1 MCDQKNKSNQTKFKS
16 MRKNVL
22 LRNLFFGA
30 ILSVSIVSYIYV
42 NTSLSLSAAIGV
54 NLSQSIE
61 RVEQNTDKDQKSP
74 SFDVEVVK
82 FLLNVAKQYI
92 PASL

>member
-1 MCDQKNKSNQTKFKS
+1 

-30 ILSVSIVSYIYV
+30 IFSISVLSYIYV

-54 NLSQSIE
+54 NLSQPIE
-61 RVEQNTDKDQKSP
+61 RVEEQTDKNQKSP

>member
-1 MCDQKNKSNQTKFKS
+1 
-16 MRKNVL
+16 MRKNSL
-22 LRNLFFGA
+22 LRNVLFITIFST
-30 ILSVSIVSYIYV
+30 SVFSYIYV

-54 NLSQSIE
+54 NLSQPIE
-61 RVEQNTDKDQKSP
+61 RVEENTDKNQKSP

>member
-1 MCDQKNKSNQTKFKS
+1 MG
-16 MRKNVL
+16 KNVL
-22 LRNLFFGA
+22 LRNLLFGT
-30 ILSVSIVSYIYV
+30 ILSISILSYIYV

-54 NLSQSIE
+54 NLSQPIE
-61 RVEQNTDKDQKSP
+61 RVEENTDKSQKSP